1 VQLGRPGVG
10 QADQLLAPVLA
21 GADGDPAGVDQGAQV
36 AGERCPSGRRVKSDA
51 SDARLGSWT
60 AGVDRFSVSLGE

>member
-1 VQLGRPGVG
+1 VLTLKDNQGTLYEDVRQLFI
-10 QADQLLAPVLA
+10 
-21 GADGDPAGVDQGAQV
+21 DGLDNDFAGVEHHSCRTA
-36 AGERCPSGRRVKSDA
+36 CPSGRRVKSDA